1 VKRSFDLKAWGVN
14 IKRMIYRFIDDKG
27 TFVIED
33 PQRIGL
39 YFPLTDA
46 VGSILSSISPGL
58 SGDIKKDNEHFLT
71 PPASILDL
79 KTNPLCC
86 RDFFVKTGNKTIRLS
101 RPSKDSLEAGLLYHR
116 MIKRTGGLSAEVLNF
131 IPYDLG
137 VEVMW
142 VKLANTGKKQ
152 IDITPTSFIP
162 LYARSEKNL
171 RDHRHVTSLLNRI
184 TLDKYGIILKPTMIF
199 DEKGHSV
206 NRTNYF
212 VLGFEGSSKP
222 PEGQFPTL
230 DSFFGESDIF
240 SPDAVEK
247 QLKPFTKKA
256 DWMDGK
262 EACAALRFSKAR
274 LERDQKKDYFLV
286 MGIEDDAKKIKETFL
301 KLDSPEKIEEAFQR
315 TRRYWQDY
323 LASVRFDFKDK
334 NLNNWLIWVK
344 FQPTLRR
351 LFGCSF
357 LPHFDYGKGGRGWRD
372 LWQDSLS
379 LLHTQPDKA
388 KQIIMQGFKGVR
400 LDGSNATIITSD
412 GRFIADRNRIN
423 RVWMDHGIWP
433 FLTTRLYLDIS
444 ADLDLLLKDQT
455 YFRDHQ
461 LRRAMRIDKGFSQK
475 DFIQRS
481 KDEKVYHGSIL
492 EHLLVQNLVQ
502 FFNVGIHNCVRL
514 ENADWND
521 GLDMASEHGESAAF
535 SFMYGRTL
543 RDICIC
549 LERLKEKR
557 KSIFIFKELK
567 ILLDRIS
574 APVNYDD
581 YKAKQKRL
589 SLYFE
594 RIENFS
600 GRKVEIRLDELID
613 DLKSKSEHMLSW
625 LSKKEWLKEGFF
637 NGYYDNRSKRVEGG
651 TAGKLRM
658 LLQSQVFAIMSGA
671 ADNSQI
677 KRDWLSIKKHLR
689 DKQSG
694 GFRLNT
700 DLKSVYM
707 DLGRAFGFSYGDKEN
722 GAFFSHMNVMLAN
735 ALYSRGFIKEGF
747 EVLDSIYKMAKDERS
762 GIPPVLPEYFNNQGK
777 GLYLYLTGSA
787 SWYVHTLIEEVL
799 GIRFSNGDILL
810 EPKLIQANFAKDN
823 IEFDFWFK
831 EKPVTVIYFKQT
843 GAIKPLKVKKVL
855 FNLKPIFPGPKGF
868 IIRSSQFK
876 ASGNTIKAYL
886 S

>member
-1 VKRSFDLKAWGVN
+1 
-14 IKRMIYRFIDDKG
+14 MIYRFCDDKG
-27 TFVIED
+27 TFVIEG
-33 PQRIGL
+33 PQRFDL

-46 VGSILSSISPGL
+46 KGSILSSISPGL
-58 SGDIKKDNEHFLT
+58 CGDIKKDNDRFLT

-86 RDFFVKTGNKTIRLS
+86 RDFFIKTDNKTIRLS
-101 RPSKDSLEAGLLYHR
+101 RSYKDRLKAGLLYHK
-116 MIKRTGGLSAEVLNF
+116 MVKRIGVLSVEVLNF

-142 VKLANTGKKQ
+142 VKLTNTGKKQ
-152 IDITPTSFIP
+152 IGITPTSFIP
-162 LYARSEKNL
+162 LYGRSEKNL

-184 TLDKYGIILKPTMIF
+184 TLDKYGIILKPTMVF
-199 DEKGHSV
+199 DEKGHSI

-212 VLGFEGSSKP
+212 VLGFEGRSKP
-222 PEGQFPTL
+222 PKGQFPTL
-230 DSFFGESDIF
+230 DSFLGESDIF

-262 EACAALRFSKAR
+262 EACAAFRFSKSR
-274 LERDQKKDYFLV
+274 LGKNQGKDYFLI
-286 MGIEDDAKKIKETFL
+286 MGIEDDAKKIREIFS
-301 KLDSPEKIEEAFQR
+301 KLDSREKIKERLLR
-315 TRRYWQDY
+315 TRQYWQDH
-323 LASVRFDFKDK
+323 LAGVGFDFKDK
-334 NLNNWLIWVK
+334 DYNNWLIWVK

-372 LWQDSLS
+372 LWQDGLS

-433 FLTTRLYLDIS
+433 FLTTRLYLDRS
-444 ADLDLLLKDQT
+444 ADVGLLLKEQT

-461 LRRAMRIDKGFSQK
+461 LRRARQIDKDSSQK
-475 DFIQRS
+475 DFIQRA
-481 KDEKVYHGSIL
+481 KDKKVYHGSIL

-514 ENADWND
+514 ESADWND

-535 SFMYGRTL
+535 SFMYGRNL
-543 RDICIC
+543 NDICVF
-549 LERLKEKR
+549 LEILKEKR
-557 KSIFIFKELK
+557 RSIFIFEELK
-567 ILLDRIS
+567 MLLDRLNS
-574 APVNYDD
+574 PVNYDS

-589 SLYFE
+589 DLYFE

-600 GRKVEIRLDELID
+600 GRKAEIKLD
-613 DLKSKSEHMLSW
+613 DLIIDLKAKSEHMLGW

-637 NGYYDNRSKRVEGG
+637 NGYYDNKAKRVEGSL
-651 TAGKLRM
+651 AGSIRM
-658 LLQSQVFAIMSGA
+658 LLQSQAFAIMSRA
-671 ADNSQI
+671 ADKSQI
-677 KRDWLSIKKHLR
+677 RRDWISIKKHLR
-689 DKQSG
+689 DKKSG
-694 GFRLNT
+694 GLRLNT
-700 DLKSVYM
+700 DFKSVYV

-735 ALYSRGFIKEGF
+735 ALYSRGFIKEGS
-747 EVLDSIYKMAKDERS
+747 EVLDSIYNMATDERA
-762 GIPPVLPEYFNNQGK
+762 GIPPVLPEYFNSQGK

-787 SWYVHTLIEEVL
+787 SWYVYTLIEEVL
-799 GIRFSNGDILL
+799 GVKFANGDILF
-810 EPKLIQANFAKDN
+810 EPKLMPANFSKGN
-823 IEFDFWFK
+823 IEFDFRMK
-831 EKPVTVIYFKQT
+831 EKPVKVIYFKQT
-843 GAIKPLKVKKVL
+843 SSIKPLKVKKVL
-855 FNLKPIFPGPKGF
+855 FNLKPILPSPKGF
-868 IIRSSQFK
+868 IVRSSQIK
-876 ASGNTIKAYL
+876 AAGNTIKAYL